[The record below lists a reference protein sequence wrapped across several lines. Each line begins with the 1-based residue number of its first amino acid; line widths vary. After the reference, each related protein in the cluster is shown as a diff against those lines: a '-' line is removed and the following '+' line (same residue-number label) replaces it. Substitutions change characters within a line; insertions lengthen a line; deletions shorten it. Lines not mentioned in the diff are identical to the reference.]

1 MTIYAPPSEEIQR
14 EIRNRQ
20 TWIVIP
26 AAGIGSRF
34 SEVKPKQYEEFFGQT
49 ILEFTLKKLLEIEHI
64 KVIIA
69 VNPKENLWRNLSGL
83 KHPSVEI
90 VMGGKTRRD
99 SVFLALKHIKERA
112 SRFDWILVHDAA
124 RPCVQLSDIKNLF
137 DKTAS
142 YQIGGILA
150 TRPVGT
156 FKRVELSGAVS
167 GNNSVSS
174 VENTSLSY
182 IVEAQTPQLFY
193 FELLYS
199 ALKKSK
205 LENRMTTDESSAVEN
220 FLLNNDTSY
229 PGGHDTVIVECSS
242 DNIKITRPEDVAI
255 AKAIIINQQE
265 KL

>member
-1 MTIYAPPSEEIQR
+1 MTTPCPPSEEIQQ
-14 EIRNRQ
+14 EIQNRQ

-34 SEVKPKQYEEFFGQT
+34 SEIRPKQYEKFFGQT
-49 ILEFTLKKLLEIEHI
+49 ILEFTLKKLLEIEHT
-64 KVIIA
+64 KVIVA
-69 VNPKENLWRNLSGL
+69 VKPGDCLWKNLPGL

-99 SVFLALKHIKERA
+99 SVFLALEHIKKRA
-112 SRFDWILVHDAA
+112 SRFDWILVHDAV

-137 DKTAS
+137 DETS
-142 YQIGGILA
+142 FYQIGGILA
-150 TRPVGT
+150 TQPVGT
-156 FKRVELSGAVS
+156 LKRVELNNVVS
-167 GNNSVSS
+167 GNDHVST
-174 VENTSLSY
+174 EKNTIYSY

-199 ALKKSK
+199 ALEKSK
-205 LENRMTTDESSAVEN
+205 LEDCIVTDESSAVEN
-220 FLLNNDTSY
+220 YLLDSVISY
-229 PGGHDTVIVECSS
+229 AWDAETIIVECSS
-242 DNIKITRPEDVAI
+242 DNIKITRPEDIAI